1 MPDSF
6 MQEHKWVGIIL
17 FSLSDLESIVHNYQ
31 PFVCVS
37 LKYGLVGSEMCIR
50 DRI

>member
-17 FSLSDLESIVHNYQ
+17 FSLSDLESIVHNYK
-31 PFVCVS
+31 PVVCVS
-37 LKYGLVGSEMCIR
+37 FKPFSA
-50 DRI
+50 